1 MRKKIVMGTIG
12 MLVMGTAMAQ
22 TSMNRSQRSE
32 AIEAI
37 TSVGGTCEEI
47 IRNQTVGKVDDQTT
61 LMAVACRGGDT
72 EQYVLALDTRGNMSF
87 YATCEN
93 LAKGTDNRIRCF
105 Q

>member
-1 MRKKIVMGTIG
+1 MRSTIVAGTIG
-12 MLVMGTAMAQ
+12 MLVMGTAMGQAAL
-22 TSMNRSQRSE
+22 NRSQKAE

-61 LMAVACRGGDT
+61 LMAIACNGGRE